1 MCLQYSFFCSDIWVA
16 RLKLRREREGGKRE
30 RGGEGREGRGRG
42 ERYCVCVSGG
52 KEYLVINHN
61 SFFFSISICS
71 FVLCWCGEGENEE
84 MSGGGRREEGGGK
97 CR

>member
-1 MCLQYSFFCSDIWVA
+1 M
-16 RLKLRREREGGKRE
+16 GGKTEVEKRE
-30 RGGEGREGRGRG
+30 RVERGKGEGREGRGRG

-84 MSGGGRREEGGGK
+84 MSGGGRREEEEESVDRK
-97 CR
+97 RESELIPFSA